1 MIGYDWIMLALPI
14 GALIVGAI
22 RGELNNTDG
31 FLFGFFCASLIALT
45 VYAQMSDSGLTW
57 LKA

>member
-1 MIGYDWIMLALPI
+1 MIFSDWIMLALPV
-14 GALIVGAI
+14 GSLIVGAI
-22 RGELNNTDG
+22 KGQLDNTDG

-45 VYAQMSDSGLTW
+45 IYAQGSDSGLTW

>member
-1 MIGYDWIMLALPI
+1 MIASDWFMLALPI
-14 GALIVGAI
+14 GSLIIGAVK
-22 RGELNNTDG
+22 GQLNNTDG
-31 FLFGFFCASLIALT
+31 FLYGFFCASLIALA